1 MIYELT
7 YKGYALG
14 MFRSVEEARKRASYL
29 PKGRYTV
36 RELEGEEPFLLF
48 DPDRHLFEEFDNK
61 AEDTPKHITSED
73 IDRIAARI
81 KERADDPETC
91 ESFECIDCG
100 LIVFV
105 ELDPTTAGNI
115 KPRPHIC
122 SVWDAIGK
130 ECRTLRDA
138 LQLLVG

>member
-7 YKGYALG
+7 YQGHALG
-14 MFRSVEEARKRASYL
+14 MFPSVEEARKRASYL

-48 DPDRHLFEEFDNK
+48 DPNCHLLEEFDNK
-61 AEDTPKHITSED
+61 ADDTPKHITAED
-73 IDRIAARI
+73 IDRLAARI
-81 KERADDPETC
+81 KERAAETS
-91 ESFECIDCG
+91 EGFECIGCG

-105 ELDPTTAGNI
+105 ELEPPTAGNT
-115 KPRPHIC
+115 KPQPRIC